1 MNNAGRSS
9 KAVRPPKAVTPE
21 LEAPRAS
28 LGPARA
34 SRTFDVIVAQV
45 RDEVAH
51 GRLRPGD
58 RLPSALELAR
68 MFGVSRNAVLEAL
81 RNLERSGLVS
91 LRRGS
96 GGGAFI
102 QALNGEE
109 LTEPLHLMMETEV
122 PVADM
127 VEIRRVVE
135 GSTAAWAAERATK
148 AELEAIERVV
158 SSWELLA
165 AQPSADDWQ
174 LALAED
180 VRFHTMV
187 ADASHNAAA
196 AAFVRGFLGS
206 LDRMLTVIPREAMLA
221 ASAPLPWVF
230 EPIAAR
236 DPAVA
241 RERMQ
246 RHIGDFSEC
255 AIAAQPPPARR
266 RPRLTVSPPGGSFL
280 TANRSKV

>member
-1 MNNAGRSS
+1 
-9 KAVRPPKAVTPE
+9 
-21 LEAPRAS
+21 
-28 LGPARA
+28 
-34 SRTFDVIVAQV
+34 
-45 RDEVAH
+45 
-51 GRLRPGD
+51 
-58 RLPSALELAR
+58 

-81 RNLERSGLVS
+81 RTLERSGLVS

-135 GSTAAWAAERATK
+135 GSTAAWAAERATRS
-148 AELEAIERVV
+148 ELDAIERIV

-165 AQPSADDWQ
+165 AEPSAEGWRR
-174 LALAED
+174 ALAED
-180 VRFHTMV
+180 VRFHTTV

-206 LDRMLTVIPREAMLA
+206 LDRMLTIIPREAMLA
-221 ASAPLPWVF
+221 ASAPLRWVF

-236 DPAVA
+236 DPVGA

-246 RHIGDFSEC
+246 RHIGDFSER
-255 AIAAQPPPARR
+255 AIAAQPAQRLRTPVRAL
-266 RPRLTVSPPGGSFL
+266 RPSEADGTVL
-280 TANRSKV
+280 TAAAGKV